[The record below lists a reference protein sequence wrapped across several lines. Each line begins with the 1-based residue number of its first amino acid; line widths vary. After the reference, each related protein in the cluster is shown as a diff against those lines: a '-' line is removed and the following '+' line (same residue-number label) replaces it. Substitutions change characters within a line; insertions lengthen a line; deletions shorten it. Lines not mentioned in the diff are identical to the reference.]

1 MRTFRLHHIAVIGL
15 LALTAACTPKPPP
28 GPPPSGVIDEGLV
41 TATATVKKIDH
52 KTRTAVL
59 QMPDGHLETITV
71 SDKVQNLSQ
80 VKVGD
85 TVSVSYYES
94 LAFQVMRPGTA
105 TPGVTAASD
114 AERAAPGQRPGAA
127 GARVIT
133 VTTTI
138 KAIDKKAGTVT
149 LAGLNG
155 EPDVT
160 VKAQDPTN
168 LDRVAVGELVAITM
182 TQALAVAVEPPT
194 K

>member
-1 MRTFRLHHIAVIGL
+1 MRTIRHIAVIAL
-15 LALTAACTPKPPP
+15 LAFAAACTPKPPP
-28 GPPPSGVIDEGLV
+28 GPPPSGVIDEGLI

-59 QMPDGHLETITV
+59 EMPDGRTETVTV
-71 SDKVQNLSQ
+71 SDQVQNLDR
-80 VKVGD
+80 VKAGD
-85 TVSVSYYES
+85 QVSVTYYES
-94 LAFQVMRPGTA
+94 LAFQVMKPGTA
-105 TPGVTAASD
+105 TPGVTVATD
-114 AERAAPGQRPGAA
+114 AGRAAPGQRPAAA

-133 VTTTI
+133 ITTTI

-160 VKAQDPTN
+160 VKAQDPAN
-168 LDRVAVGELVAITM
+168 LERVAVGELVEITM
-182 TQALAVAVEPPT
+182 TQALAVAVEPPA